1 MNKIVALE
9 GYSLN
14 LGPLFNLSGALWC
27 ASLCCFGVFWDFEL
41 MAVAIIEPLSDQ
53 FLNFG
58 LRNSRC
64 MWTAWLPTALEI
76 FAFAL
81 MYS

>member
-1 MNKIVALE
+1 
-9 GYSLN
+9 
-14 LGPLFNLSGALWC
+14 
-27 ASLCCFGVFWDFEL
+27 
-41 MAVAIIEPLSDQ
+41 MAVAIIELFVTWMVTLALIAALLSLYVVLPLSDQ

-58 LRNSRC
+58 LRNSKC